1 MCIYTGD
8 TLEWR
13 ESDLWP
19 APADNTVAASMLGII
34 VAVLAFDSAGYALV
48 QHLSG
53 EPTWITLEHTRV
65 TVQS

>member
-19 APADNTVAASMLGII
+19 APAGNTVAASMLGII
-34 VAVLAFDSAGYALV
+34 VAVLAFDSDGNALV

-53 EPTWITLEHTRV
+53 NPTWITLEHTRV
-65 TVQS
+65 MVQS